1 MKCLAPLV
9 LFHLFI
15 PAIALT
21 SPSKTF
27 SLQSQSTLILRAGSS
42 EGEITNDSDLMTTTM
57 KMSDTNSTPSLS
69 EDKSVFGPNA
79 PPPGFLRKTF
89 PKIPWHSLPNALTFA
104 RCLAIPA
111 LVVLFYRP
119 DFHLQTSLVFALAS
133 FTDWLD
139 GYFARRW
146 DITSP
151 FGAFLDP
158 VADKLMVSTAL
169 ILLSGRY
176 GSIIAVP
183 TSIIL
188 SRELAV
194 SALREWMAQRGQRDS
209 VKVGF
214 QGKVKTAATM
224 VALTILLLVPQQS
237 NFSFDITFPSLYSS
251 GLALLYLSTLV
262 TVTSGSAYFQAA
274 APALLGKL
282 D

>member
-1 MKCLAPLV
+1 MTSFSRVLLLALV
-9 LFHLFI
+9 THFVCSTSLTFPSTVSAPRSRGLAI
-15 PAIALT
+15 RGGSTTNEMNPA
-21 SPSKTF
+21 
-27 SLQSQSTLILRAGSS
+27 
-42 EGEITNDSDLMTTTM
+42 GEMIDDANVTQVVVQNKL
-57 KMSDTNSTPSLS
+57 
-69 EDKSVFGPNA
+69 GPNS
-79 PPPGFLRKTF
+79 PPPGFLRRSF
-89 PKIPWHSLPNALTFA
+89 PNFPWHSLPNILTYL

-111 LVVLFYRP
+111 LMVLFYQP
-119 DFHLQTSLVFALAS
+119 DAHATTAFVFGFAS

-176 GSIIAVP
+176 GAKVAIP

-224 VALTILLLVPQQS
+224 VALCILLLVPYGTESANWLS
-237 NFSFDITFPSLYSS
+237 NLYQP
-251 GLALLYLSTLV
+251 GLALLYLCTVV
-262 TVTSGSAYFQAA
+262 TITSGSAYFRAA
-274 APALLGKL
+274 APALLGKC